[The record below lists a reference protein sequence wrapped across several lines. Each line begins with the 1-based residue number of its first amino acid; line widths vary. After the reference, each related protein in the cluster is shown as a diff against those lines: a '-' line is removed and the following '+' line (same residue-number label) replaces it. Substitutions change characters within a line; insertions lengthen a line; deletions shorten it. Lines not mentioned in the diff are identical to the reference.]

1 MAKTM
6 GRKNILA
13 KVAAAAS
20 DGIDPRDLSKLK
32 TKANILTLQNTVSE
46 YFVSEGVYIGSSN
59 ISASNKVITRKRD

>member
-1 MAKTM
+1 M

-32 TKANILTLQNTVSE
+32 TKEALT
-46 YFVSEGVYIGSSN
+46 
-59 ISASNKVITRKRD
+59 